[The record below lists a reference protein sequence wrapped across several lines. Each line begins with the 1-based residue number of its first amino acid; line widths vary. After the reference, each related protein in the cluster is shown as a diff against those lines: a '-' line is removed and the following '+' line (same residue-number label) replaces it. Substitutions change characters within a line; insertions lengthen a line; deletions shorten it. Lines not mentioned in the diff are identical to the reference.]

1 MGGKIQRNNSREKFH
16 LIRLG
21 RKDSATYVKTI
32 SDQNDPQSKKSITT
46 PPAVPGWRSV
56 KVHFQ
61 ANTNNEVIEW
71 LLKHEELYRDA
82 VQELDKQLGTAQDND
97 ESNKLALPLPTSKR
111 PRIEESQ
118 TRLGRFAIPGAGGT

>member
-1 MGGKIQRNNSREKFH
+1 MFGGKTQRDKSRANFH

-21 RKDSATYVKTI
+21 RNDSETCVKKI
-32 SDQNDPQSKKSITT
+32 SDQIDPQSKKLIIT

-56 KVHFQ
+56 IRRSR
-61 ANTNNEVIEW
+61 ANTNNKVIEW

-82 VQELDKQLGTAQDND
+82 VKELDKQLGTVRDND

-118 TRLGRFAIPGAGGT
+118 ARLAQHHVATTE